1 MDKNLKKKIEEKI
14 EETLANSIEIQT
26 LVKNLSK
33 VEDSEAFIFGI
44 VVGRIY
50 NSFHYQS
57 KRILGRE
64 PTPKEFEEFVEY
76 LKNKKSDFKNLW

>member
-1 MDKNLKKKIEEKI
+1 MDKNLKKKIEEKV
-14 EETLANSIEIQT
+14 EETLANSTEIQR
-26 LVKNLSK
+26 LVKSLRK
-33 VEDSEAFIFGI
+33 VEDSESFIFGI

-64 PTPKEFEEFVEY
+64 PTPKEFEEFIEY
-76 LKNKKSDFKNLW
+76 VKNRKSDFKNLW